1 MNKKF
6 YSILILL
13 LSFLCMMTLTGCQ
26 SLTQR
31 ANTQDNW
38 SKIKKD
44 KKVIIG
50 LDVTFVPMGY
60 ENKNGQITGFDVD
73 LAKAVFK
80 KYDIKPVFQQIDWSM
95 NVTELRNG
103 TIDLIWNGF
112 SATPERKKNVAFT
125 KPYLSNEQELVTLKS
140 SHINN
145 FNDMHNKILG
155 AQSGSSGLND
165 INNNPK
171 VLKDKIKNNY
181 PILYNSFTNAFI
193 DLTHGR
199 IDGLLIDSN
208 YANYYIA
215 HQSDPSMYKVST
227 GKFPNEEFSVGL
239 RKGDKT
245 MKNKINAALSELA
258 KNGEL
263 KKICHKWFGEKYKSP
278 LLNLEKQ
285 SQQKEG

>member
-1 MNKKF
+1 MNKRYLKF
-6 YSILILL
+6 IILF
-13 LSFLCMMTLTGCQ
+13 LSFCSIFILSGCQ
-26 SLTQR
+26 SLTQK

-38 SKIKKD
+38 SKIKKN
-44 KKVIIG
+44 KKVTIG

-60 ENKNGQITGFDVD
+60 ENKSGQITGFDVD

-80 KYDIKPVFQQIDWSM
+80 KYDIKPIFQPIDWSM

-112 SATPERKKNVAFT
+112 SATPERKKNVAFSN
-125 KPYLSNEQELVTLKS
+125 PYLSNEQELVSLKS

-145 FNDMHNKILG
+145 FKDMNNKVLG
-155 AQSGSSGLND
+155 VQSGSSGLND
-165 INNNPK
+165 INNDPS
-171 VLKDKIKNNY
+171 VLKNRIKNNS

-193 DLTHGR
+193 DLTHKR

-227 GKFPNEEFSVGL
+227 GKFPDEQFGVGM

-245 MKNKINAALSELA
+245 LKDKINLRLHELA

-263 KKICHKWFGEKYKSP
+263 KKICQKWFGNKYKSP
-278 LLNLEKQ
+278 LLNIEKY
-285 SQQKEG
+285 KEE